1 MQPMPDSRPH
11 HSLSGFSLIELMV
24 TVAIVSILAA
34 LALPTYTDYITRGRI
49 PEATSHLAVLQVQ
62 MEQYFQDRHSYL
74 GAPACNLDSS
84 SNYFDF
90 SCESASSENF
100 VLRATGK
107 GSMTGFTYTVDQ
119 AGNKATRSVPAGW
132 AINHNCWVSKKGGQ
146 C

>member
-1 MQPMPDSRPH
+1 MQPMPDSGPH
-11 HSLSGFSLIELMV
+11 HLFSGFSLIELMV

-49 PEATSHLAVLQVQ
+49 PEATSRLSVLQVQ

-90 SCESASSENF
+90 SCESASSESF
-100 VLRATGK
+100 VLQATGK

-119 AGNKATRSVPAGW
+119 AGNKATRSVAAGW
-132 AINHNCWVSKKGGQ
+132 AINNNCWVSKKGGQ